1 MNNLNA
7 TILMID
13 TRTKILIASP
23 IVLII
28 ILAISAN
35 YLNLEQWLK
44 ADMQRGMEGGIQ
56 QLEITPS
63 DIAKR
68 QAQDTYAVKDLKG
81 PIEFVAAPA
90 AFPAEALDKIA
101 PQAVDRLEGGIS
113 LIVIGEKKRMAIIK
127 GAVVNEGDNVEG
139 VRIVKIEPNRVLVKD
154 KTTKWL
160 YMEKIK

>member
-1 MNNLNA
+1 MP
-7 TILMID
+7 ID
-13 TRTKILIASP
+13 NKTKILIASP

-28 ILAISAN
+28 ILAIIAN

-44 ADMQRGMEGGIQ
+44 ADTQRGMESGIQ
-56 QLEITPS
+56 QLEVTPS
-63 DIAKR
+63 DITKR
-68 QAQDTYAVKDLKG
+68 QAQNAYAVKDLKG
-81 PIEFVAAPA
+81 PIEFAAAPA
-90 AFPAEALDKIA
+90 AFPGEALDKVA

-127 GAVVNEGDNVEG
+127 GAVIKEGDSIDG